1 MTTPTLW
8 PAPAKLN
15 LFLHVLGRR
24 ADGYHRLQTLFQ
36 FLDHG
41 DSIGINVRSDGL
53 IRRVE
58 GPAEIEAEQD
68 LAIRAA
74 GALKAATG
82 CPRGAD
88 IAVHKRIPTGAGLG
102 GGSSDAATV
111 LVALNRLWDCGLD
124 AGELATLGLK
134 LGADVP
140 VFVRGQAAWAEG
152 VGEEL
157 TRVTLPE
164 PWYLVLVPPVH
175 VATAAVF
182 GVPELKRD
190 SAPITLADYLRDGG
204 RNDCM
209 PVTAARFP
217 PVAEALRWLEAQGC
231 AARMSGTG
239 AAVFTACGDELEA
252 RQLLARAPAAW
263 RGFVARGRNRSPLLE
278 GHFC

>member
-8 PAPAKLN
+8 PAPAKIN

-24 ADGYHRLQTLFQ
+24 PDGYHRLQTLFQ

-41 DSIGINVRSDGL
+41 DRLGITIRGDGL

-58 GPAEIEAEQD
+58 GPAEIDPEQD
-68 LAIRAA
+68 LALRAA
-74 GALKAATG
+74 RALQAATG
-82 CPRGAD
+82 CRHGAD
-88 IAVHKRIPTGAGLG
+88 LAVHKRIPTGAGLG

-124 AGELATLGLK
+124 ADALAALGLK

-140 VFVRGQAAWAEG
+140 VFVRGRAAWAEG

-157 TRVTLPE
+157 TPVTLPE
-164 PWYLVLVPPVH
+164 PWYLVLVPPAH

-182 GVPELKRD
+182 GAPELKRD

-204 RNDCM
+204 RNDCT

-217 PVAEALRWLEAQGC
+217 PVAEALRWLDAQGC

-239 AAVFTACGDELEA
+239 AAVFAACSGESEA
-252 RQLLARAPAAW
+252 RELLARAPAAW